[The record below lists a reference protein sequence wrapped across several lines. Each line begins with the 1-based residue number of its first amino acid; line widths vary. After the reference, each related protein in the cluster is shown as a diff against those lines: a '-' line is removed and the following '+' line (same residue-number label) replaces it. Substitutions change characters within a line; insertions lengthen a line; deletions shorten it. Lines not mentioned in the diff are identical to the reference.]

1 MKKLLFILPLLYYSF
16 TSQAQNQPDTLSNK
30 AFGFHFYLPVEFP
43 IIDNSGFRDGLR
55 NANLPDPRHPFASIG
70 LGMQWYL
77 NRSIANI
84 SFGLGGRKKE
94 EDAYFSKMDYGSFA
108 FSYGY
113 DLTKSAFF
121 SAYPYLGFKA
131 NSLSYEYQ
139 EKPPK
144 NTGFD
149 DYLQT
154 DLKYK
159 ELYNSRA
166 HLDLGFG
173 LSYQTIALVNA
184 RFGYLL
190 PIERSRWY
198 IHDDVELRNAPGAN
212 YRYYFSL
219 NIGLGAIYRE
229 RDIEQ
234 RYDRRRDERIYRQDN
249 GQ

>member
-1 MKKLLFILPLLYYSF
+1 MKKLTLLLLLLFC
-16 TSQAQNQPDTLSNK
+16 TGVSQAQNQPDTLSNK
-30 AFGFHFYLPVEFP
+30 AYGFHFYLPIEFP
-43 IIDNSGFRDGLR
+43 IIDNAGFRDGLR
-55 NANLPDPRHPFASIG
+55 AANLPDPRHPVASIG

-77 NRSIANI
+77 NRSIATI

-94 EDAYFSKMDYGSFA
+94 EDEYFSKMDYGSFA

-131 NSLSYEYQ
+131 NSLSYEYR

-144 NTGFD
+144 DTGFD

-166 HLDLGFG
+166 HLDLGLG
-173 LSYQTIALVNA
+173 LSGQSFVLVNA
-184 RFGYLL
+184 RIGYLL
-190 PIERSRWY
+190 PLERSRWY
-198 IHDDVELRNAPGAN
+198 IHDDVELHHAPGAN

-219 NIGLGAIYRE
+219 NIGIGAIYRE
-229 RDIEQ
+229 RDIQQ
-234 RYDRRRDERIYRQDN
+234 RYGQRNDARIYRQGN

>member
-1 MKKLLFILPLLYYSF
+1 MRKLALLLLLLCCIFS
-16 TSQAQNQPDTLSNK
+16 SQAQTQPDSLSNK
-30 AFGFHFYLPVEFP
+30 AYGFHFYLPIEFP
-43 IIDNSGFRDGLR
+43 VIDNTGFRDGLR
-55 NANLPDPRHPFASIG
+55 NTGLPDPRHPYASIG
-70 LGMQWYL
+70 LGLQWYL
-77 NRSIANI
+77 NRSIAAMSI
-84 SFGLGGRKKE
+84 GLGGRKLE
-94 EDAYFSKMDYGSFA
+94 EDTYLSKMDYSSFS

-131 NSLSYEYQ
+131 NSLSYQYR

-154 DLKYK
+154 DLKYR

-166 HLDLGFG
+166 HLDLGVG
-173 LSYQTIALVNA
+173 LSGQSFVLVNA

-198 IHDDVELRNAPGAN
+198 IHDDVELHNAPGAN

-219 NIGLGAIYRE
+219 NLGIGAIYRE
-229 RDIEQ
+229 RDIQQ
-234 RYDRRRDERIYRQDN
+234 RYDRQRDQRLY
-249 GQ
+249 